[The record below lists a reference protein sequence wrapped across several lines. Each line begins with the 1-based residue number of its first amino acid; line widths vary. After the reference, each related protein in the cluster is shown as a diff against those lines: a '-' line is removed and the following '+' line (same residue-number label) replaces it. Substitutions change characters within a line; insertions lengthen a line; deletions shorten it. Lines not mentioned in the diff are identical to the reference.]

1 MAQNQKTLPAF
12 VNDIASRILNQSYWS
27 DRLFTNNSVTIRK
40 RFRDLNDNDRCS
52 AFSQTSGN
60 WITSLDTQ
68 NIYSFNIVQPTIR
81 TNTSVMQNAN
91 VKIDIKPRFI
101 KDTKSQS
108 ATEVA
113 MAILEQKNRLQWTD
127 RLEEFIAQEQQLGPG
142 VFVRTRHNPHLER
155 KHSVPQWESEEMEI
169 PGNAVCGQCGQ
180 ETPVSGEVEEMMEC
194 GSCGGMAV
202 VESMPTTA
210 SVDVPSGYNEFT
222 TGDTETQAIP
232 FFEIR
237 IDDENTQGGNIDRA
251 KWMEH
256 HYLASLDELQLEYPE
271 SRDEIA
277 GASIEWGYSIR
288 WQQVLRRNRIV
299 PTDIT
304 SDSVVEQREVRD
316 IFLTPTM
323 YLNHPISEDFA
334 LKDKA
339 GKVRFAVKKDQT
351 LDKGKFEGETFKE
364 PPTLCFRLVGTSLID
379 VFPCDFK
386 NEFSYVTFLNNSSSF
401 WGSFLY
407 SLVALQDIINYVLTL
422 QFYHIRRNAITSI
435 IYNRNSFDPE
445 AFNEDLIP
453 TKDTIPPDIPINSQ
467 FGIIPAL
474 QMSGEPMQMFEVL
487 QGMKSDVSLTT
498 PAMMGQAQPNEPY
511 HAQLL
516 QKQSSLGLL
525 APAEISKATAKV
537 RWAKQQLRCAQKYWT
552 DEDTEELL
560 KLNPE
565 WTEDT
570 IQAFRECKFDS
581 DLMISYVEGSEIPQ
595 SLIEREIKL
604 QNLLQQLMALGQVAP
619 EFIRPELLTE
629 VLSEITKATGMDIDI
644 GNNESNLRLAE
655 SRYDHLVGLLQGT
668 PHTED
673 LQMIQLVAQQVTQL
687 PIFSP
692 LPYESFDI
700 IIEFYSDK
708 ARNEASRE
716 MPNYLIIGCLNALIK
731 LEQQGKVALQQEQ
744 MQMQMA
750 AQAPMMQAQQDM
762 VEQQQNAEMQK
773 EMQLKQ
779 MEAQHQAQNPQAHL
793 QVLDNQAQR
802 DHERESQIRDL
813 QDSQAERENRLTQ
826 ARLQNKRAAQ
836 GAGK

>member
-1 MAQNQKTLPAF
+1 MAQDKKTLQAF
-12 VNDIASRILNQSYWS
+12 INDLADKILKQGYWT
-27 DRLFTNNSVTIRK
+27 DRLFTNSSVTLRK

-202 VESMPTTA
+202 VETMPTTA

-237 IDDENTQGGNIDRA
+237 IDDESTQGGNIDRA

-277 GASIEWGYSIR
+277 GASIDWGYSIR

-334 LKDKA
+334 LKDKD

-386 NEFSYVTFLNNSSSF
+386 NEFSYITFLNNSSSF

-445 AFNEDLIP
+445 SFNEDLIP

-673 LQMIQLVAQQVTQL
+673 LQMIQLVAQQITQL

-744 MQMQMA
+744 SQMAMA
-750 AQAPMMQAQQDM
+750 AQAPMMQAQQQM
-762 VEQQQNAEMQK
+762 MQQQQQGEMQK

-779 MEAQHQAQNPQAHL
+779 MEAQHQAQNPQMHIQAAN
-793 QVLDNQAQR
+793 DEAQR
-802 DHERESQIRDL
+802 QHEKETQLRDL
-813 QDSQAERENRLTQ
+813 EDSQAERDNRILQ
-826 ARLQNKRAAQ
+826 ARLQNKKADQAR
-836 GAGK
+836 K